1 MFISSSLLKQIVP
14 SVIFTDNDCFYKKP
28 GFIEMIEFLLKVK
41 SNALYFCNA
50 GKDRTGVVSVVL
62 LYKLGMSPEYIIAD
76 YLKSKDNL
84 ESVLKSY
91 AEKNPQININVITPQ
106 KRYIEEFMSW
116 YIKR

>member
-1 MFISSSLLKQIVP
+1 
-14 SVIFTDNDCFYKKP
+14 
-28 GFIEMIEFLLKVK
+28 MIEFLLKVE
-41 SNALYFCNA
+41 SNTLYFCNA
-50 GKDRTGVVSVVL
+50 GKDCTGVVSAVL
-62 LYKLGMSPEYIIAD
+62 LYKLGMSPEYITAD

-91 AEKNPQININVITPQ
+91 AEKNPEVDINVITPQ